1 MLEARFDTIDARF
14 EQIDTRFEGI
24 ETGLRYVNAQI
35 EGLWNETKRLGEAII
50 VVDEKLERFRV
61 ETYERFD
68 EVDRRFDRMERLI
81 RPS

>member
-1 MLEARFDTIDARF
+1 MRFDTV
-14 EQIDTRFEGI
+14 DTRFEGI
-24 ETGLRYVNAQI
+24 ETGLRYVNVQI
-35 EGLWNETKRLGEAII
+35 EGLRNETKRLGEAII
-50 VVDEKLERFRV
+50 MVDEKLERFRV